1 MLYKAFFQLAVV
13 WLVTMCMALG
23 LGVVL
28 TLAYLNLSIVS
39 TLGVL

>member
-13 WLVTMCMALG
+13 WVISLCLALG